1 MGGQPTIEYGAG
13 SAATDAANVSCG
25 KGLDVGTAN
34 LLAAQQDAHGNV
46 LVKSQRNAFIDIE
59 QNDFTRNMLTRM
71 GVQYVILSG
80 KMIVIG
86 DPAFDLANIYNR
98 ETRRP
103 MADGM
108 ISPKEAD
115 AMPIEKLLVDRLL
128 GPPQKKGE
136 ICYFSIPGKP
146 LDFDMDVSYHRN
158 VFRDLLGGL
167 GYEAKPIHEGYAV
180 VLSELDEDPDLPFTG
195 IGVSCG
201 GGMFNIC
208 VAYQAI
214 ETLAFAT
221 TRGGDWVDQN
231 VGRVLGIKASRA
243 TAMKEKGI
251 DLRNPRTREE
261 QAIDIYYREL
271 IRYALTQ
278 TSERFSNQQDT
289 PNFPQ
294 PVDMVF
300 AGGTS
305 RVGGFIDVVRDE
317 LSKMDFPIPIRNVL
331 RAEDPLTSVAR
342 GCLVAAAAD
351 GEA

>member
-1 MGGQPTIEYGAG
+1 MSGQPTIEYGGGG
-13 SAATDAANVSCG
+13 SVSADVAYG

-34 LLAAQQDAHGNV
+34 LLAAIQDADGNV
-46 LVKSQRNAFIDIE
+46 VVKSQRNAFIDIE
-59 QNDFTRNMLTRM
+59 QNDFTRNMLTKM
-71 GVQYVILSG
+71 GVQYVVLDN

-115 AMPIEKLLVDRLL
+115 ALPIEKLLIERLL
-128 GPPQKKGE
+128 GPPQKNNE
-136 ICYFSIPGKP
+136 ICYYSIPGDP
-146 LDFDMDVSYHRN
+146 LDFDMDVTYHKGM
-158 VFRDLLGGL
+158 FKDLLGAL
-167 GYEAKPIHEGYAV
+167 GYVAKSIHEGYAV
-180 VLSELDEDPDLPFTG
+180 IFSELDDDEIMPFTG

-214 ETLAFAT
+214 ETLSFAT
-221 TRGGDWVDQN
+221 TRGGDWIDKN
-231 VGRVLGIKASRA
+231 VARVLGIKSSRA
-243 TAMKEKGI
+243 AALKEKGV

-271 IRYALTQ
+271 IRYTLSNIAT
-278 TSERFSNQQDT
+278 RFNNKQDT
-289 PNFPQ
+289 PNFPA

-305 RVGGFIDVVRDE
+305 RIGGFIDVVKEE
-317 LSKMDFPIPIRNVL
+317 LSKLEFPIPIREVK
-331 RAEDPLTSVAR
+331 RAEDPATSVAR

-351 GEA
+351 DDD

>member
-1 MGGQPTIEYGAG
+1 MGEQPTIEFGG
-13 SAATDAANVSCG
+13 GERVPAADVSYG

-34 LLAAQQDAHGNV
+34 LLAATQDASGNV
-46 LVKSQRNAFIDIE
+46 VVKSQRNAFIDIE
-59 QNDFTRNMLTRM
+59 QNDFTRNMLTKM
-71 GVQYVILSG
+71 GVQYVILNN

-115 AMPIEKLLVDRLL
+115 ALPIEKLLIDRLL
-128 GPPQKKGE
+128 GPIQRKNE
-136 ICYFSIPGKP
+136 ICYFSIPGDP
-146 LDFDMDVSYHRN
+146 IDFDMDVTYHKGM
-158 VFRDLLGGL
+158 FRDLLGTL
-167 GYEAKPIHEGYAV
+167 GYNAKPIHEGYSV
-180 VLSELDEDPDLPFTG
+180 VLSELDDDEELPFTG
-195 IGVSCG
+195 IGISCG
-201 GGMFNIC
+201 GGMFNCC

-214 ETLAFAT
+214 EALAFAT
-221 TRGGDWVDQN
+221 TRGGDWIDRN
-231 VGRVLGIKASRA
+231 VARVLGIKASRA
-243 TAMKEKGI
+243 TALKEKGV

-271 IRYALTQ
+271 IRYTLENITQ
-278 TSERFSNQQDT
+278 RFTSKQDT

-305 RVGGFIDVVRDE
+305 RIGGFIDVVKEE
-317 LSKMDFPIPIRNVL
+317 LEKRGDFPIPIREVR
-331 RAEDPLTSVAR
+331 RAEDPLSSVAR

-351 GEA
+351 DDN